1 MFFMHN
7 IDVEYLTETYEQY
20 HYALRKAKQSVR
32 MRRRQDKPIH
42 PAVLDDLVKVYSCSS
57 ERLGEI
63 DVPADLIVGTK
74 TAART
79 SSFSYDFMPLL
90 KDKSEFAAKWRAV
103 CAYHLSESGIA
114 EAPTAYEYL
123 GKFYIVEGNKRVS
136 VLRSYGAVFIT
147 LDVTRLLPPKT
158 DRMAVQ
164 AYYQFLEF
172 HKLSKL
178 YSIQF
183 SRPQYYGR
191 FQKALG
197 FEEDHEWTRM
207 ERITV
212 VGFFGRLRSHLE
224 KYKITA
230 NPSNCMLALLEIYG
244 YENLTVMSDQQ
255 LDKAIRDNK
264 VRLDHGHGP
273 YKIMTVADEED
284 LGLYSGYARTEL
296 KDIDFLI
303 SCGDLHAEYLEFLVT
318 MANKPLFYIHG
329 NHDSRYEEKPPEGC
343 ICIDDDLY
351 IHDGIRILGLGG
363 SYRYSNEKFQYTE
376 VQMERRIRK
385 LRWKIRRAGGVDI
398 VVTHAPIKGYGDME
412 DYAHQGFA
420 CFEKLLNELHPKFWL
435 YGHVHLRYD
444 FRLKRIIEHKE
455 TQIINCNTKY
465 EITY

>member
-1 MFFMHN
+1 M
-7 IDVEYLTETYEQY
+7 EYLNETFEQY

-32 MRRRQDKPIH
+32 LRKRQDKPVH
-42 PAVLDDLVKVYSCSS
+42 PAVLDDLVNIYDCSI

-63 DVPADLIVGTK
+63 DVPAELIVGTK
-74 TAART
+74 TGART
-79 SSFSYDFMPLL
+79 LSFSYDFMPLL

-103 CAYHLSESGIA
+103 CAYHLSETGIT

-147 LDVTRLLPPKT
+147 LDVTRLLPRKS

-164 AYYQFLEF
+164 AYYRFLEY

-183 SRPQYYGR
+183 SRPQYYSR

-197 FEEDHEWTRM
+197 FAEDHEWTRA
-207 ERITV
+207 ERIAI
-212 VGFFGRLRSHLE
+212 VGFFGRLKSHLE
-224 KYKITA
+224 RYKITA
-230 NPSNCMLALLEIYG
+230 NPSNCLLAMAEIYG
-244 YENLTVMSDQQ
+244 YENLTAMSDSQ

-273 YKIMTVADEED
+273 YHIMAVADEED

-296 KDIDFLI
+296 KDIDFMI
-303 SCGDLHAEYLEFLVT
+303 SCGDLHSEYLEFLVT

-329 NHDSRYEEKPPEGC
+329 NHDGRYTTKPPEGC

-363 SYRYSNEKFQYTE
+363 SYRYSNDTFQYTE

-385 LRWKIRRAGGVDI
+385 LRRKIRKAGGVDI
-398 VVTHAPIKGYGDME
+398 VVTHAPIKGYGDMQ
-412 DYAHQGFA
+412 DFAHQGFA

-444 FRLKRIIEHKE
+444 YRLKRIIEYKE

>member
-1 MFFMHN
+1 MHN
-7 IDVEYLTETYEQY
+7 IDVEYLNETYEQY
-20 HYALRKAKQSVR
+20 HYALRLGKQNVR
-32 MRRRQDKPIH
+32 QRRRQGLPVH
-42 PAVLDDLVKVYSCSS
+42 PAVLDDIVNIYDCSI

-74 TAART
+74 TGART
-79 SSFSYDFMPLL
+79 LSFSYNFMPLL
-90 KDKSEFAAKWRAV
+90 KDKSEFAAKWRNV
-103 CAYHLSESGIA
+103 CAYHLSDSGIA

-136 VLRSYGAVFIT
+136 VLKSYGAVFIT
-147 LDVTRLLPPKT
+147 LDVQRLLPPK
-158 DRMAVQ
+158 VQ
-164 AYYQFLEF
+164 KMKIEAYYKFLDY
-172 HKLSKL
+172 HKLSKV

-183 SRPQYYGR
+183 SRPEYYPR

-197 FEEDHEWTRM
+197 FEADHEWTRR
-207 ERITV
+207 ERIEI
-212 VGFFGRLRSHLE
+212 VGFFGRLRTHLD
-224 KYKITA
+224 KYRITA
-230 NPSNCMLALLEIYG
+230 NPSNCLLALMEIYG
-244 YENLTVMSDQQ
+244 YEELLQMSDVK
-255 LDKAIRDNK
+255 LDKAIKDNK

-273 YKIMTVADEED
+273 YRIMCVADETD

-296 KDIDFLI
+296 SGIDFII
-303 SCGDLHAEYLEFLVT
+303 SAGDLSSEYLEFLVT

-329 NHDSRYEEKPPEGC
+329 NHDGRYDTKPPEGC

-363 SYRYSNEKFQYTE
+363 SYRYSQDTYQYTE

-385 LRWKIRRAGGVDI
+385 LRRKIRKAGGVDI

-444 FRLKRIIEHKE
+444 FRLKRIIEYKE

-465 EITY
+465 EIKY